1 MVMQLECHGLFPS
14 PLHPCRR
21 GKVDAADAL
30 LSMDAHLDQPLTLL
44 HQNLN
49 ENDIA
54 PLTAASLYVAAMQ
67 ETFEESGVLFAHGA
81 CADRAE
87 QGTRQLREGHAFDA
101 MLAQLALRLNSS
113 SVLPWSRWIAPRQP
127 SVTNKRFDTRFFVA
141 AVPAGQMARH
151 DDHEANYSVWVS
163 PRVALAQY
171 WQGQMELAPPQIMR
185 LAQLARHTTLASVL
199 QAARTTPPPVVAP
212 ESFDDN
218 GQRVICYPGD
228 DRHSLRT
235 RALLAPT
242 RLIFRNKRFESMSG
256 FDGLFD

>member
-1 MVMQLECHGLFPS
+1 
-14 PLHPCRR
+14 
-21 GKVDAADAL
+21 
-30 LSMDAHLDQPLTLL
+30 
-44 HQNLN
+44 
-49 ENDIA
+49 
-54 PLTAASLYVAAMQ
+54 
-67 ETFEESGVLFAHGA
+67 
-81 CADRAE
+81 
-87 QGTRQLREGHAFDA
+87 
-101 MLAQLALRLNSS
+101 
-113 SVLPWSRWIAPRQP
+113 
-127 SVTNKRFDTRFFVA
+127 
-141 AVPAGQMARH
+141 MARH
-151 DDHEANYSVWVS
+151 DDHEATYSVWVS